1 MMAAHISTRCC
12 EEVSSYNIVDLAHQ
26 AKFQASFRKVAGLP
40 FDVPVNWPPP
50 AEDKEIFTDGR
61 GSYKVYC
68 KIAGVIILSFPTEPK
83 ISFPLS
89 ETLQLLQP
97 HSPSRSS

>member
-1 MMAAHISTRCC
+1 M
-12 EEVSSYNIVDLAHQ
+12 DLAHQ

-68 KIAGVIILSFPTEPK
+68 KIAGFIILSFPTEPK
-83 ISFPLS
+83 ISF
-89 ETLQLLQP
+89 
-97 HSPSRSS
+97 SSQRDTPTVAAAQSVTEFVATVT